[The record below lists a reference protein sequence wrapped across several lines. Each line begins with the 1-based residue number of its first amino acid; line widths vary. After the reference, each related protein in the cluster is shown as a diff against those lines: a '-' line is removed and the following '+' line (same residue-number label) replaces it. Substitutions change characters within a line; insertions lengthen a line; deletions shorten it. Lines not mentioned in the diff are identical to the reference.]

1 MRIEG
6 DYDEVH
12 WYGEVR
18 VDGRPLDPG
27 PSLKVRN
34 HSPDGFAWGYAGSG
48 PAQLALAVLLAAG
61 VPEPQAAE
69 HYQEFKREF
78 VERLD
83 RSRFALDVDLDDWL
97 RRKGAGRS
105 RLLAQ
110 AVLDPSRVQRPV
122 DTSSLSAWAEGI
134 LARLADVAVQGLP
147 DAYDPPEE
155 YWYDFWPDLPW
166 DGRGSDVLRLILG
179 HGEFPLVAQAFT
191 AKTGLDLAGV
201 LAEASLQR

>member
-134 LARLADVAVQGLP
+134 LARLADVLGTALGVNDNELCRVSGYNETPDIRCRGAYRSVDLERFRDALP
-147 DAYDPPEE
+147 E
-155 YWYDFWPDLPW
+155 
-166 DGRGSDVLRLILG
+166 V
-179 HGEFPLVAQAFT
+179 VN
-191 AKTGLDLAGV
+191 
-201 LAEASLQR
+201 